1 MAFGH
6 QTAASAGRRRRTTSD
21 EGRRVNKSDLI
32 RAVSESS
39 GLSRGDATKAL
50 DGMIDTISDAV
61 QQGEKVSIAGFG
73 TFERRERAARTGRN
87 PQTGEELQVAASKAP
102 AFKAAK
108 AFKDAVN
115 G

>member
-1 MAFGH
+1 MNKSELIEE
-6 QTAASAGRRRRTTSD
+6 TAA
-21 EGRRVNKSDLI
+21 
-32 RAVSESS
+32 SS
-39 GLSRGDATKAL
+39 GLSKSDVTKAL
-50 DGMIDTISDAV
+50 DSILESISGAV
-61 QQGEKVSIAGFG
+61 QRGDRVSLSGFG

-102 AFKAAK
+102 AFKPAK